1 MHSEI
6 AIRSRPADGILGT
19 PARLLV
25 SEAEFATVCALIK
38 RLSGIALSSSKR
50 EMVQGRLSRRI
61 RELGMSSCAD
71 YLELLRSGDA
81 DEQVAFCNALTTNLT
96 SFFREAHH
104 FRYLREQVLAPLAM
118 LPRPGPRVR
127 IWSAACSTGEE
138 PYSIAMTV
146 AETLPDWKFRDIRI
160 LATDID
166 SDVLQRARGGVYRS
180 AYVTNLSAQ
189 RLATHFKRVESDAY
203 EISNE
208 LSGMIT
214 FKRLNLMESFPMRG
228 PIDAIF
234 CRNVVIYF
242 DKETQRDLFSRI
254 SQLQRTNDL
263 LFIGH
268 SETLF
273 RVSEDYALVGQTIYR
288 RVGE

>member
-1 MHSEI
+1 MSPGTSLQSER
-6 AIRSRPADGILGT
+6 AVGCLGT
-19 PARLLV
+19 SPRFSV
-25 SEAEFATVCALIK
+25 SEAEFTVVCALIK
-38 RLSGIALSSSKR
+38 RLSGIALSESKR
-50 EMVQGRLSRRI
+50 ELVQGRLSRRI
-61 RELGMSSCAD
+61 RELGLTSCAE

-81 DEQVAFCNALTTNLT
+81 DEQVAFCNSLTTNLT

-104 FRYLREQVLAPLAM
+104 FKYLREQVLAPLAK
-118 LPRPGPRVR
+118 LPCPGPRLR

-146 AETLPDWKFRDIRI
+146 AETLQDWKSRDVRI

-180 AYVTNLSAQ
+180 AQVTNLSPR
-189 RLATHFKRVESDAY
+189 RLATHFRRVDSDAH
-203 EISNE
+203 EVSPDLAGLIS
-208 LSGMIT
+208 
-214 FKRLNLMESFPMRG
+214 FRRLNLMEPFPMRG
-228 PIDAIF
+228 PIDVIF

-242 DKETQRDLFSRI
+242 DKETQRHLFARI
-254 SQLQRTNDL
+254 AELQREEAI

-273 RVSEDYALVGQTIYR
+273 RVSADYALVGQTIYR
-288 RVGE
+288 RVGK